1 MLLHELTWREVEAY
15 LERSRGIIL
24 PIGSTE
30 QHGPDGPIGTD
41 TICAEII
48 ARGVGERTGALVAPA
63 LAFTQAQFNLEFRGT
78 ISVRARTVMALVG
91 DIVESLAAQGFTH
104 FYWLNAHGANLAPLQ
119 AAFQDL
125 YADRS
130 LGRAEPALRL
140 RVRSWWEPEPVGR
153 LRRDLFADGEG
164 LHATPSE
171 ISVTQAVLAGVARHA
186 SDTPAPV
193 LSAKTLADHRGDN
206 HLDAR
211 AHRASFPDG
220 RVGSDPALARAAH
233 GEALI
238 ETAVAAL
245 AEGYSRFLEE

>member
-1 MLLHELTWREVEAY
+1 MLLHDLTWQEVEAY
-15 LERSRGIIL
+15 LKRARGIVL

-41 TICAEII
+41 TICAETI

-63 LAFTQAQFNLEFRGT
+63 LAYTQAQFNLEFPGT

-91 DIVESLAAQGFTH
+91 DIVESLAAHGFTH
-104 FYWLNAHGANLAPLQ
+104 FYWVNAHGANLAPLQ

-125 YADRS
+125 HADRS
-130 LGRAEPALRL
+130 LGRREAALRF
-140 RVRSWWEPEPVGR
+140 RVRSWWEPEPVNR
-153 LRRDLFADGEG
+153 LRQELFAEHEG

-171 ISVTQAVLAGVARHA
+171 ISITQAVLAGNAKQ
-186 SDTPAPV
+186 STDGPAPV
-193 LSAKTLADHRGDN
+193 LSAEALSDHRGDN

-220 RVGSDPALARAAH
+220 RVGSDPALARASH
-233 GEALI
+233 GDALVEA
-238 ETAVAAL
+238 AVAAL
-245 AEGYSRFLEE
+245 AEDYVRFLEE

>member
-1 MLLHELTWREVEAY
+1 VLLHDLTWREVEAY
-15 LERSRGIIL
+15 LERARGIVL

-41 TICAEII
+41 TICAETI
-48 ARGVGERTGALVAPA
+48 ARAVGDRTGALVAPA
-63 LAFTQAQFNLEFRGT
+63 LAFTQAQFNLGFPGT

-125 YADRS
+125 HADRS
-130 LGRAEPALRL
+130 LGRRDAALRF
-140 RVRSWWEPEPVGR
+140 RQE
-153 LRRDLFADGEG
+153 LFAEHEG

-171 ISVTQAVLAGVARHA
+171 ISITRAVLAGNAKQ
-186 SDTPAPV
+186 STDGPAPV
-193 LSAKTLADHRGDN
+193 LSAETLANHGGDN

-220 RVGSDPALARAAH
+220 RVGSDPGLARAQH
-233 GEALI
+233 GKALLDA
-238 ETAVAAL
+238 AVAAL
-245 AEGYSRFLEE
+245 AEDYVKFLDE

>member
-15 LERSRGIIL
+15 LERSRGIVL

-41 TICAEII
+41 SICAEVI
-48 ARGVGERTGALVAPA
+48 ARGVGERTGALVAPV
-63 LAFTQAQFNLEFRGT
+63 LAYTQAQFNLGFPGT

-91 DIVESLAAQGFTH
+91 DVVESLAAQGFTH

-125 YADRS
+125 YATRS
-130 LGRAEPALRL
+130 LGRDAGTVRL
-140 RVRSWWEPEPVGR
+140 RVRSWWEPEPVGL
-153 LRRDLFADGEG
+153 LRQDLFAEAEG

-171 ISVTQAVLAGVARHA
+171 ISIAQAVLAGAAKHA
-186 SDTPAPV
+186 GDAPAPV
-193 LSAKTLADHRGDN
+193 LSADVLADHRGDN

-233 GEALI
+233 GEALV

-245 AEGYSRFLEE
+245 AEDYLRFLDE